1 MEDPGRQS
9 SQKADRQRLE
19 KSRVVPPL
27 ALVISLRPSKRL
39 VADVASRC
47 RRTPTQAAGSPS
59 GQQHEDR
66 RCAGAE

>member
-39 VADVASRC
+39 VADVASRWEDSNSGS
-47 RRTPTQAAGSPS
+47 RVPQRTAA
-59 GQQHEDR
+59 
-66 RCAGAE
+66 